1 MKQKSRKY
9 TALAELSMA
18 YKVEFYDSDI
28 PKGMTADEYADQLAE
43 NGAYEECQNGGDFKV
58 YQVHEETA

>member
-1 MKQKSRKY
+1 
-9 TALAELSMA
+9 MA